1 MTIIKVGGSLFNH
14 PALGEG
20 LRQYVDTLPTPI
32 LIVPG
37 GGPFA
42 DVVRSLDSIHQL
54 GEERAHWLAIK
65 SLEVSALLVQGWL
78 PASTLVK
85 MPGQPFQLGILE
97 AHAFCQLD
105 EGYSGSLPH
114 LWDVTTDS
122 IAARVASTFRADKLI
137 LLKSIDVPDNCV
149 WAEAVAQRWVDP
161 FFPTAIEPFDGSIE
175 FVNFRRWL
183 DDYHLARNA

>member
-1 MTIIKVGGSLFNH
+1 MTIIKVGGSLFDH

-20 LRQYVDTLPTPI
+20 LRRYVHTLAKPI

-37 GGPFA
+37 GGAIA

-54 GEERAHWLAIK
+54 GEERAHWLALK
-65 SLEVSALLVQGWL
+65 SLELSAVLVQGWL
-78 PASTLVK
+78 AGSSLVK
-85 MPGQPFQLGILE
+85 MPGQPFDVGVLE

-105 EGYSGSLPH
+105 EGFSGSLPH
-114 LWDVTTDS
+114 SWDVTTDS
-122 IAARVASTFRADKLI
+122 LAARAAVIFRADKLI
-137 LLKSIDVPDNCV
+137 LLKSIDIPNDVV

-161 FFPTAIEPFDGSIE
+161 YFPTAIEAFDGDVE

-183 DDYHLARNA
+183 DEYEENTIN